1 MDYIQLMQTS
11 RVISDHGLQ
20 ATACGFRIDIR
31 LPWYR
36 SLPIST
42 VEIGE
47 VCIDGRIIDPSKV
60 RFELEGRSY
69 PLTQMA
75 DRVDKVWF
83 VLDSAFLEVETKSAQ
98 DGGEHDV
105 SVTLN
110 LYPPYI
116 RGLKRI
122 CRDRKTLRAAVI

>member
-1 MDYIQLMQTS
+1 MDYIASMQTS
-11 RVISDHGLQ
+11 RVISDDGLR
-20 ATACGFRIDIR
+20 ATPTGYRIDVR

-42 VEIGE
+42 VEVGE
-47 VCIDGRIIDPSKV
+47 VSIDGRVIDPSRVK
-60 RFELEGRSY
+60 FELEGRSY
-69 PLTQMA
+69 PLTDMA
-75 DRVDKVWF
+75 DQVDTVWF
-83 VLDSAFLEVETKSAQ
+83 VLDSAFLDVETPEPPAA
-98 DGGEHDV
+98 GEHDV

-122 CRDRKTLRAAVI
+122 SRDRKTMRAA

>member
-1 MDYIQLMQTS
+1 MDYIETMQTS
-11 RVISDHGLQ
+11 RVISENGLR
-20 ATACGFRIDIR
+20 ATGSGFRIDIR

-42 VEIGE
+42 VEVAE
-47 VCIDGRIIDPSKV
+47 VSIDGRIIDPSRVK
-60 RFELEGRSY
+60 FELEGRSY
-69 PLTQMA
+69 RLTEMA
-75 DRVDKVWF
+75 DQVDKVWF
-83 VLDSAFLEVETKSAQ
+83 VLDSAFLDVETTAPR
-98 DGGEHDV
+98 DDGEHDV

-122 CRDRKTLRAAVI
+122 SRDRKTLRAL

>member
-1 MDYIQLMQTS
+1 MDYIADMQTS
-11 RVISDHGLQ
+11 RVISDNGLR
-20 ATACGFRIDIR
+20 ATLNGFRIDVR

-42 VEIGE
+42 VEVGE
-47 VCIDGRIIDPSKV
+47 VCIDGRVIDPSRVK
-60 RFELEGRSY
+60 FELEGQSY
-69 PLTQMA
+69 SLSDMA
-75 DRVDKVWF
+75 DQVDKVWF
-83 VLDSAFLEVETKSAQ
+83 VLDSAYLDVETTPHG
-98 DGGEHDV
+98 GGEHAV

-122 CRDRKTLRAAVI
+122 SRDCKTLQAR